1 MSHDGRYVF
10 AGDAGDVID
19 RATRTHVATLPALKN
34 SRQNIEIDWQN
45 GVPIAAW
52 PRESN
57 GFATSGVQ
65 STTTTVSL
73 TSGGNPSHYGNTLTF
88 TASVSPASGPTGTVA
103 FWDGAPGSSGSVNLG
118 SSTLSGGKASF
129 TTSRLN
135 AAINHLYAVYS
146 GDSKNASSQA
156 SVNQT
161 VNPVPLMI
169 TASSPTVAYGK
180 PLPSIQPIYKGLVNS
195 DMAPKLAPKCNSL
208 TLGVI
213 GPGTYPTWC
222 SGASDSNYVIA
233 YDGGKLTI
241 TF

>member
-1 MSHDGRYVF
+1 MSRDGRFVF
-10 AGDAGDVID
+10 VGDAGDVV
-19 RATRTHVATLPALKN
+19 RRSTRTYVTTLTTLVN
-34 SRQNIEIDWQN
+34 SRQNIEIDWRN
-45 GVPIAAW
+45 GAPVAAW
-52 PRESN
+52 SRESN

-88 TASVSPASGPTGTVA
+88 TASVSPASGPTGNRGVLGWA
-103 FWDGAPGSSGSVNLG
+103 RPAARGASTSGVRRCL
-118 SSTLSGGKASF
+118 GKASF

-135 AAINHLYAVYS
+135 AAINHLYAEYG
-146 GDSKNASSQA
+146 GDSTYQTSQA
-156 SVNQT
+156 SVDQT
-161 VNPVPLMI
+161 VNPAALTI

-195 DMAPKLAPKCNSL
+195 DMAPKLAPTCNSL

-213 GPGTYPTWC
+213 RTGYTPRV
-222 SGASDSNYVIA
+222 SGASDRITLSPTTA
-233 YDGGKLTI
+233 ELTI